1 MLKVWVLVK
10 VVHQDYLDKWRRNAI
25 RNFAPDD
32 DVVANVD
39 LDHLRFFPGSG
50 KVGEVRDP
58 QLGRQGSD
66 VPVSRSGD
74 AAIVAGLT
82 QVVSRVRVHPERE
95 VTLDLSPWQFVARW
109 DPKTKMSNF
118 CNRTN

>member
-1 MLKVWVLVK
+1 MLKISVLVK
-10 VVHQDYLDKWRRNAI
+10 VVHRDYLDKRRRNAI

-39 LDHLRFFPGSG
+39 LDHLRFISGSG

-58 QLGRQGSD
+58 QLGRQGGD

-74 AAIVAGLT
+74 ASVVAGLT
-82 QVVSRVRVHPERE
+82 QVVGRVRVHAERE
-95 VTLDLSPWQFVARW
+95 VTLDLSP
-109 DPKTKMSNF
+109 
-118 CNRTN
+118 